1 MQTLLDSEKMLLL
14 QLLKVIKTGI
24 FVIEADI

>member
-14 QLLKVIKTGI
+14 QLLKVIKTDI